1 MEFTAEQQAH
11 IDQLLADTKAK
22 WIKDELEPIQAQVEQ
37 YKPKEKS
44 DTEKALEQKEQELW
58 NKEKS
63 LILKEH
69 NLHEFADFFAATN
82 TEQLNKD
89 IEKLNKVLDAK
100 KLNNSYVPDGHKS
113 ADAYSKAEKQGDT
126 ITMIGTKL
134 SKLFK

>member
-11 IDQLLADTKAK
+11 IDQILADTKAK

-69 NLHEFADFFAATN
+69 NLHEFADFFNAN
-82 TEQLNKD
+82 DTEQLNKD

-100 KLNNSYVPDGHKS
+100 KLNSSYIPDSHKQT
-113 ADAYSKAEKQGDT
+113 DAYTQAEKNKDT
-126 ITMIGTKL
+126 IGMIDTKL
-134 SKLFK
+134 SKIFK